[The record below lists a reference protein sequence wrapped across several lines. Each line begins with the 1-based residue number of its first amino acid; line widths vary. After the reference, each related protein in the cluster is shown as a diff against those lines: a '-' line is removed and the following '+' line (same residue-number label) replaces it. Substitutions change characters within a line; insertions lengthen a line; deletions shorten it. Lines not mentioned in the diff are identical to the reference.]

1 MNGQRLFLTRL
12 KADYRYQ
19 LRVLGSVIDWTIA
32 LYLILPV
39 IAIGGYQ
46 YISLLNSSVLST
58 GVWFSKL
65 ILLIPSIFTLFG
77 SIRTLLMEADQLYL
91 LQKKILIVE
100 MKRCGAIY
108 CLLIQICKWL
118 VLLVLFT
125 PILVKLFPF
134 NLFDCMTIF
143 FFYFSVNLFIIA
155 VKRRCLVR
163 NTKKSLIEQI
173 LVIFLGACAVV
184 LSTSVYFILI
194 VGLLLATIAVKIY
207 FDSLSH
213 LFVFYQ
219 EVEKEMRHKLRF
231 VNLILLLNQ
240 NGSVPKVE
248 RKARAK
254 KPRLLFKKSQK
265 LFKIRTIENGYRE
278 VFFKVFLRHDDYKG
292 QLFRIIGGFTALII
306 LGPIWIKLM
315 ALLLFAYVY
324 HHLISIQF
332 DKVMEHSYLLGAD
345 HNSDAFYKAR
355 RNCINW
361 LYYPGLIWC
370 CLVSIISTFVGISP
384 F

>member
-1 MNGQRLFLTRL
+1 MFLTRL
-12 KADYRYQ
+12 KADCRYQ
-19 LRVLGSVIDWTIA
+19 LRVLGLVIDWTIA

-46 YISLLNSSVLST
+46 YISLLNGSVLST

-65 ILLIPSIFTLFG
+65 ILLMPSIFTLFG

-91 LQKKILIVE
+91 LQKKTLIVE

-118 VLLVLFT
+118 ILFALFT

-155 VKRRCLVR
+155 VKRKCLVR
-163 NTKKSLIEQI
+163 NTKKALIEQV
-173 LVIFLGACAVV
+173 LAVFLGGCAVV

-194 VGLLLATIAVKIY
+194 VGLVLATTAVKICI
-207 FDSLSH
+207 DSLSH

-219 EVEKEMRHKLRF
+219 EVEKEIDHKLRF
-231 VNLILLLNQ
+231 VNLFLSLDQ
-240 NGSVPKVE
+240 NGTVPKIDK
-248 RKARAK
+248 KARSK
-254 KPRLLFKKSQK
+254 KPRLFFSKSQK
-265 LFKIRTIENGYRE
+265 LFKIRTIKNGYRE

-306 LGPIWIKLM
+306 LGPIWMKLM
-315 ALLLFAYVY
+315 AILLFAYVY

-345 HNSDAFYKAR
+345 HDSEAFYEAR

-361 LYYPGLIWC
+361 IYYPGLTWC
-370 CLVSIISTFVGISP
+370 CLVSIISTFGGVSL

>member
-1 MNGQRLFLTRL
+1 MNGRKLFLTRL

-46 YISLLNSSVLST
+46 YFSLLNGSVLST

-91 LQKKILIVE
+91 LQKKTLIVE
-100 MKRCGAIY
+100 IKRCGAIY

-118 VLLVLFT
+118 VLLALFI

-134 NLFDCMTIF
+134 NLFDCITIF

-155 VKRRCLVR
+155 VKRRCVVR
-163 NTKKSLIEQI
+163 NTKKFGQI
-173 LVIFLGACAVV
+173 LAIFFGACAVV

-194 VGLLLATIAVKIY
+194 VGLLLATTAVKIY

-219 EVEKEMRHKLRF
+219 EVENEMKHKLRF

-240 NGSVPKVE
+240 DGSVPKLK
-248 RKARAK
+248 RKTRAK
-254 KPRLLFKKSQK
+254 KPRLLFTKSQK
-265 LFKIRTIENGYRE
+265 LFKTRTIQNGYRE

-306 LGPIWIKLM
+306 LGPIWMKLM

-332 DKVMEHSYLLGAD
+332 DQVMEHSYLLGAD
-345 HNSDAFYKAR
+345 HDSDAFYKAK

-370 CLVSIISTFVGISP
+370 CLVSIISTFVGVSL